1 MNGGE
6 KHDPP
11 VPSMA
16 AGEGSGAGS
25 QAAEIALAALDALG
39 EAVLVRDAEGRV
51 SHVNQIFLDLF
62 GGEHGD
68 WVGRA
73 FAPSSGERTDPDG
86 ERCFETLMRTRS
98 GALWVEWT
106 ERPLAD
112 GAGAVAVG
120 RDVTGRREA
129 ARDREAA
136 QRAKSRFFASVTHE
150 LRTPLAGALGMA
162 RLLAGTPLQPD
173 QASYVDALTGSASHA
188 LAMIDDILDIS
199 RLEAGRLE
207 LRPAPLDLPALVRE
221 TVELAAPRAHE
232 KGLEIA
238 VVLAEDAPHRVEAD
252 AARLKQILFN
262 LIGNAVKFTETGG
275 VRIDV
280 GARREASGQDVVGI
294 SVADTGPGIAAEDQ
308 QSLFEH
314 FERGVAEN
322 QNQEGAGLG
331 LAMVRR
337 LVEAMDGEISVDS
350 APGHGAAFRIILP
363 LPVLS
368 PIESD
373 AFRGRRFAVAAPGA
387 VLRDAL
393 ADQIEALGGDVLRID
408 EKARL
413 AAASGRELLID
424 ANWRDGLES
433 AGASR
438 AWLLVCPEEKAARV
452 ADLPAEAEG
461 WLVKPV
467 RRESLIARVRGERE
481 EIEAPAEASGNKAE
495 DGARLSGL
503 RVLLAEDDPVNAVI
517 ARKMLERFGAEAV
530 WVGDGAKALEA
541 LTGIAGGEGEFDAA
555 LIDQRMPEM
564 DGPDVA
570 RAARTAGVGTPLI
583 ALTANATEADRT
595 LCLDAGMDEFL
606 TKPVDPDVL
615 VVTLEGLCRGRKQ
628 ASIA

>member
-1 MNGGE
+1 MNGGQR
-6 KHDPP
+6 PR
-11 VPSMA
+11 PSEA
-16 AGEGSGAGS
+16 PAQDESGAE
-25 QAAEIALAALDALG
+25 AAAIALAALDALG
-39 EAVLVRDAEGRV
+39 EAVLVRDALGQV
-51 SHVNQIFLDLF
+51 THVNQIFLDLF
-62 GGEHGD
+62 GGARAD

-73 FAPSSGERTDPDG
+73 FAPSAGEARSQDG
-86 ERCFETLMRTRS
+86 ERVFETLMRTRS

-106 ERPLAD
+106 ERPLAE
-112 GAGAVAVG
+112 GAGAVAIG

-129 ARDREAA
+129 ARDHEAA

-238 VVLAEDAPHRVEAD
+238 VVLAEDAPQRVEAD

-262 LIGNAVKFTETGG
+262 LIGNAVKFTESGG
-275 VRIDV
+275 VRVDV
-280 GARREASGQDVVGI
+280 GARKDATGADQVGI

-314 FERGVAEN
+314 FERGAAET
-322 QNQEGAGLG
+322 QNHEGAGLG

-337 LVEAMDGEISVDS
+337 LVEAMDGEISLDS

-368 PIESD
+368 RIETD

-393 ADQIEALGGDVLRID
+393 SDQIEALGGEVLRID
-408 EKARL
+408 EKSRI

-424 ANWRDGLES
+424 AAWRDALAA
-433 AGASR
+433 AGAAHS
-438 AWLLVCPEEKAARV
+438 WLLVNPEEKAERV
-452 ADLPAEAEG
+452 ADMPAEADG

-467 RRESLIARVRGERE
+467 RRESLIALARGERE
-481 EIEAPAEASGNKAE
+481 ETDAPAETRDAAGEDAS
-495 DGARLSGL
+495 RLAGL

-530 WVGDGAKALEA
+530 WVGDGAQALEA
-541 LTGIAGGEGEFDAA
+541 LTGTTGGEGEFDAA

-570 RAARTAGVGTPLI
+570 RAARMAGVATPLV
-583 ALTANATEADRT
+583 ALTANATEADRS

-615 VVTLEGLCRGRKQ
+615 VVTLEALCRGRKQ